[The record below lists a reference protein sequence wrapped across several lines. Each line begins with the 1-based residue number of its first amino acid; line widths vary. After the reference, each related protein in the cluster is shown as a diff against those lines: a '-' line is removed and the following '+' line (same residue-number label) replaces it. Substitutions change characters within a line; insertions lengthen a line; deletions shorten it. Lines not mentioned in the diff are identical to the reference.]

1 MSLKK
6 IKDPTKTLSC
16 CFEWFKTFKIVEN
29 GDVKCENIYDV
40 LVPNNLILF
49 IQELSP
55 MFFADYQLTDEHSSE
70 ISKGL
75 HFIMDGINDYLD
87 GRFREEIDI
96 LDYDLIATTV
106 EKNGKVQTD
115 MLAEVCRM
123 CGIVIVFAVESEYN
137 EDVISNMML
146 LNEDTQLEL
155 QHMIQMTGEFGE
167 NEDFP
172 DEEQIIEDETSK
184 KSRDDTIGLSLAH
197 ADEMERKIE
206 LLEKQLRSE
215 QKARQIAEDSLK
227 KVSAKPKSAIE
238 ETEKLENEVWN
249 LQNEKTS
256 LQKEKK
262 ELETKLKGEIKDLQS
277 ELELYKTEASKVDG
291 LEQQIKKWK
300 EKVDSLL
307 DVKRQNEKLIKQ
319 LEETEESGTVAEEGG
334 KKSSQILKNKISDLE
349 EELGKCEKERDEY
362 YDEISKMKKQE
373 DKYKKEIFNK
383 KEQISVLIRILDESG
398 VSILGKVDDELING
412 VNDSSND
419 YPEPGTDKFYLTQL
433 SILNEQLR
441 TQKQL
446 LLSEQKRIQLLE
458 SQGVINSSNDTG
470 DGSTISTLK
479 QQIIIREQ
487 EAELHLSARKEV
499 EKKAQ
504 LELKLLSTCLHEM
517 ALKYHQCKS
526 IIKQLDEELSA
537 LKQKCQISINNSSDY
552 NNKSNTN
559 IYDNDYQEV
568 SNNKSR
574 QTENI
579 TVISN
584 DIN

>member
-1 MSLKK
+1 MGLKK
-6 IKDPTKTLSC
+6 IKEPTKTLSC
-16 CFEWFKTFKIVEN
+16 CFEWFKTFKIIEN

-40 LVPNNLILF
+40 LIPKNLILF

-55 MFFADYQLTDEHSSE
+55 MFFADYQLTDEHISE
-70 ISKGL
+70 IPKGL

-96 LDYDLIATTV
+96 LDYDLIATAV

-115 MLAEVCRM
+115 ILAEVCRM

-146 LNEDTQLEL
+146 LDEDVQLEL

-167 NEDFP
+167 SEEIEEED
-172 DEEQIIEDETSK
+172 QIVEDEVSK
-184 KSRDDTIGLSLAH
+184 KPRDDTIGLSLAH
-197 ADEMERKIE
+197 AEEMERKIE
-206 LLEKQLRSE
+206 SLEKQLRSE
-215 QKARQIAEDSLK
+215 QKARQIAEESLK
-227 KVSAKPKSAIE
+227 KASAKPKSAIE

-249 LQNEKTS
+249 LQNEKAT

-262 ELETKLKGEIKDLQS
+262 ELETKLKGELKDLEA
-277 ELELYKTEASKVDG
+277 ELELYKAEASKVDN

-300 EKVDSLL
+300 EKVDGLL

-319 LEETEESGTVAEEGG
+319 LEETEESGTVTEDGS
-334 KKSSQILKNKISDLE
+334 KKSSQILKGKISDLE
-349 EELGKCEKERDEY
+349 DELRKCENERDEY
-362 YDEISKMKKQE
+362 QEEVNKMKKQE
-373 DKYKKEIFNK
+373 DKYKKEILSK
-383 KEQISVLIRILDESG
+383 KDQIGVLVKILEESG
-398 VSILGKVDDELING
+398 ASLLGKVDDELINE

-419 YPEPGTDKFYLTQL
+419 YPEPGTDKFYITQL
-433 SILNEQLR
+433 SILNEQLK

-458 SQGVINSSNDTG
+458 SQGISNSGGDSG
-470 DGSTISTLK
+470 DGLTIATLK

-537 LKQKCQISINNSSDY
+537 LKQKCQISISNNSDY
-552 NNKSNTN
+552 NGKGNTSIEN
-559 IYDNDYQEV
+559 NDYQEI
-568 SNNKSR
+568 SNISK